1 MATLNELGFP
11 VEVQLEG
18 DFEIVPGEGPIFVL
32 SREDHLS
39 SPGVSRA
46 VLNAARLIDRSVVA
60 LVAVEEYFAGDV
72 RELVRVAVTRGR
84 NEKTLEE
91 YSAGLFAEFG
101 SGEAIADVV
110 ARLPAPQSF
119 ARHLLSIRPNAAV
132 VCVEDKKLYDKGT
145 EIAQDAARQFSDEPN
160 QVARAEKQLA
170 WRREKS
176 LPLDIERDG
185 IFLKDAE
192 KALKKQGANG
202 AVLLNAGGLHI
213 ARIEQ
218 QFRQEGRGFLLLTNG
233 V

>member
-1 MATLNELGFP
+1 MTALNELGFL
-11 VEVQLEG
+11 VDVQLEG
-18 DFEIVPGEGPIFVL
+18 DFEIVPGNGPIFVL

-46 VLNAARLIDRSVVA
+46 VLNAARLIDKSVVA

-91 YSAGLFAEFG
+91 YSAGLLAEFG
-101 SGEAIADVV
+101 TDDAV
-110 ARLPAPQSF
+110 AELVAGLVAPQSF
-119 ARHLLSIRPNAAV
+119 ARHLLSIRSNAAI

-145 EIAQDAARQFSDEPN
+145 AIAQDAAGQFSDEPN
-160 QVARAEKQLA
+160 RVARAEKQLA

-176 LPLDIERDG
+176 LLLDIERDR

-192 KALKKQGANG
+192 KALTKQGANG
-202 AVLLNAGGLHI
+202 AVLLNAGSLHI
-213 ARIEQ
+213 ARLEE
-218 QFRQEGRGFLLLTNG
+218 QFRKDGRGFLLLTNG